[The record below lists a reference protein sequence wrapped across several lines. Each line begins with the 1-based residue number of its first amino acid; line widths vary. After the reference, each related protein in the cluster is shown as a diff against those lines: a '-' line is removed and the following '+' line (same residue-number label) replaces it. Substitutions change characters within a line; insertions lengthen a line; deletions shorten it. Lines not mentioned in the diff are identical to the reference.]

1 MAEEEAPEEGKKKGN
16 MLPIIIGGVAGAL
29 LLGVG
34 VGVGWFI
41 SGGGQKTPEETV
53 AEIAESSAG
62 SGDMDGMEGEDDGLE
77 EVEPSK
83 MPKEVPVEEKFETT
97 YYEFPEPFT
106 NNLAGSKKFGQ
117 VTLGIA
123 TQYDSKVIE
132 NLEKHK
138 LALIDAINGKLSEMT
153 EADLT
158 GLENR
163 RKVAIILQD
172 LINETLEEL
181 EDFGGIEKVFF
192 KKLVIQ

>member
-1 MAEEEAPEEGKKKGN
+1 MAEEAEGEEEKKKGN
-16 MLPIIIGGVAGAL
+16 MLPIIIGGVAAVL
-29 LLGVG
+29 LLGLG
-34 VGVGWFI
+34 AAAGWFVA
-41 SGGGQKTPEETV
+41 GMGQKSPEETV
-53 AEIAESSAG
+53 ADIAQTANENQVSDA
-62 SGDMDGMEGEDDGLE
+62 EAAEAGLE
-77 EVEPSK
+77 SVEPSK
-83 MPKEVPVEEKFETT
+83 IPKEVPVEEKFETT
-97 YYEFPEPFT
+97 YYEFPEAFT

-132 NLEKHK
+132 NIEKHK

-163 RKVAIILQD
+163 RKVAIVLKD
-172 LINETLEEL
+172 LINAILEGL
-181 EDFGGIEKVFF
+181 EDFGGVEKVFF

>member
-1 MAEEEAPEEGKKKGN
+1 MAEEAPEEEGKKKGN

-29 LLGVG
+29 LLGIG

-53 AEIAESSAG
+53 AEIAESSAS
-62 SGDMDGMEGEDDGLE
+62 SGDMDDMGDDAELE
-77 EVEPSK
+77 AVEPSK

-117 VTLGIA
+117 VTLGIS

-163 RKVAIILQD
+163 RKVALILQD

-181 EDFGGIEKVFF
+181 EDFGGIERVFF

>member
-1 MAEEEAPEEGKKKGN
+1 MAEEEAGEVKKKSN
-16 MLPIIIGGVAGAL
+16 MLPIIIGVVGGVLIMGIGIA
-29 LLGVG
+29 
-34 VGVGWFI
+34 VGWFI
-41 SGGGQKTPEETV
+41 SGMGQQTPQETV
-53 AEIAESSAG
+53 AEIAQTSNEQQMSETEMESAG
-62 SGDMDGMEGEDDGLE
+62 LE
-77 EVEPSK
+77 VIEPSK
-83 MPKEVPVEEKFETT
+83 IPKEVPVEEKFETT

-117 VTLGIA
+117 VTLGVA

-163 RKVAIILQD
+163 RKVAGIIKD
-172 LINETLEEL
+172 LINETLENL
-181 EDFGGIEKVFF
+181 EDFGGIEQVFF